1 MTSSSPSWDRSVV
14 PRMYCHATALK
25 IFRLG
30 EKYAA
35 AHNTPEES
43 QLVLEFTNTT
53 SNCIF
58 LMREQNYARLAAL
71 ICDRHHTSCDLGH
84 SHLLAFQQAE
94 QDVREF
100 RMFTSKMI
108 FNLTL
113 KAKEIV
119 RESSRRR

>member
-1 MTSSSPSWDRSVV
+1 M
-14 PRMYCHATALK
+14 PRMYRHATALK

-30 EKYAA
+30 EKSAA
-35 AHNTPEES
+35 AHNAPEES
-43 QLVLEFTNTT
+43 QLVLGFTNTT

-58 LMREQNYARLAAL
+58 LMREQNYARLVAL

-84 SHLLAFQQAE
+84 GHLLVFRQAE

-100 RMFTSKMI
+100 RMFAIQMI
-108 FNLTL
+108 FNLTM

-119 RESSRRR
+119 RESSGKR

>member
-1 MTSSSPSWDRSVV
+1 M
-14 PRMYCHATALK
+14 PRMYRHATALK
-25 IFRLG
+25 IFWPG

-35 AHNTPEES
+35 AHNAPEQS
-43 QLVLEFTNTT
+43 QLVLGFTNTT

-58 LMREQNYARLAAL
+58 LTREQNYARLIAL

-84 SHLLAFQQAE
+84 GQLLAFQQAE

-100 RMFTSKMI
+100 RMFTSQII

-119 RESSRRR
+119 RESSRKR